1 MKKLPSLFCALFSI
15 ALSIA
20 LNSQAFAQN
29 NSLPSDLTEKS
40 SLAEIVAWLDK
51 TSFAKARI
59 GVHASAPQMDS
70 DSVPNATT
78 TYPEWAVFAQGFR
91 LVKSDGCHLVL
102 RNDAIELIEFASK
115 YPDSRNGSFAN
126 FRKTK
131 NKQFSGDLLISLER
145 LSGKKGKSP
154 YRLNTKSDLAD
165 LLGTWQTKF
174 IGKGLKIDVT
184 ENKWRIP
191 GKTITLVN
199 DIVLEI
205 AASGENGGNESM
217 DADDLTFTFDDRE
230 TSEKFYAAFR
240 QAVNL
245 CKED

>member
-1 MKKLPSLFCALFSI
+1 MKKLSSLFCALFSI
-15 ALSIA
+15 ALSVS
-20 LNSQAFAQN
+20 LSSPAFAQN

-40 SLAEIVAWLDK
+40 SLAEIVQWLDE

-59 GVHASAPQMDS
+59 GVHSSAPQIDS
-70 DSVPNATT
+70 DTVPDAAT

-115 YPDSRNGSFAN
+115 YPDTRNGSFAN

-191 GKTITLVN
+191 GKTVTLTN

-205 AASGENGGNESM
+205 TASGENGGNESM